1 MKSLNRAL
9 DILELIA
16 ERRGIG
22 VREIAQVSDLPP
34 ATVHRMVAALA
45 QRGYLN
51 KDRRTH
57 HYTLSP
63 KFMALGERVRQ
74 QMDIVA
80 IARPHLEALMAAT
93 RENANLCIRD
103 GYKIIYIDQ
112 VGSPDHN
119 LQIFTKLGGS
129 APLYASG
136 VGKVFLAHMRASEF
150 DVYLKSVELRPFTDH
165 TKTTPSELRA
175 EIAAI
180 QKIGHG
186 VDDQE
191 REMGVRCV
199 AAPVFNHARQVA
211 AAISISGASQRI
223 PKQRLKKLGRQVVAS
238 AHGISMAM
246 GCEGQGQFHSYI

>member
-1 MKSLNRAL
+1 MQSLNRAL

-16 ERRGIG
+16 EHRGIG
-22 VREIAQVSDLPP
+22 IREIAQISGLPP
-34 ATVHRMVAALA
+34 ATVHRMVATLT

-51 KDRRTH
+51 KREPTR
-57 HYTLSP
+57 HYSLSP
-63 KFMALGERVRQ
+63 KFMVLGERVQ
-74 QMDIVA
+74 QQIDIVA
-80 IARPHLEALMAAT
+80 VARPHLETLMTAS

-103 GYKIIYIDQ
+103 GHKIIYIDQ

-136 VGKVFLAHMRASEF
+136 VGKVFLAHMNAPAL
-150 DVYLKSVELRPFTDH
+150 DAYLKAVELRPFTTH
-165 TKTTPSELRA
+165 TKTAPSALRE

-180 QKIGHG
+180 QKIGYA

-191 REMGVRCV
+191 RELGVRCV

-211 AAISISGASQRI
+211 AAISVSGAAQRI
-223 PKQRLKKLGRQVVAS
+223 PKQRLKKLGQQVVACARS
-238 AHGISMAM
+238 ISTDM
-246 GCEGQGQFHSYI
+246 GCNESK